1 MRRHYLDNI
10 RWMTVVAVVVYH
22 VIFIYN
28 AVMPPYKRIGAF
40 AETQT
45 QDAVLYVLYP
55 WFMILLFIVA
65 GISSRC
71 YLETHSIRDFVHTRT
86 RKLLVPSTIGLL
98 LFGWLQGW
106 LNMTLA
112 GGFDGIP
119 DTMPKVAVF
128 AIMVASGTGVLWFIQ
143 MLWLFSMLLALVRK
157 FEKGGLYE
165 LCGKANVFVLL
176 LLGVPLYFSGFVLN
190 TPVVTVYRFGIYA
203 FAFFLGYFVFAH
215 ENIIDRLGKIDIP
228 LGIAALMSGAL
239 YLYLHYGD
247 EYAVMPTVN
256 SVSAVVYAWLASLA
270 ILALMKRRYNRESAF
285 TSFMTKRS
293 FGLYVFHYFP
303 LTLAAWML
311 ELYAKVSA
319 VPTYAIAALSAFFGA
334 FVLYEMVVRI
344 PFVRWCL
351 LGMKKS
357 AKKISGEKINTEEN
371 NLITK

>member
-1 MRRHYLDNI
+1 MRRYYLDNI

-176 LLGVPLYFSGFVLN
+176 LLGVPLYISGFVLN

-303 LTLAAWML
+303 LTFAAWML

-334 FVLYEMVVRI
+334 FVLYETVVRI

-351 LGMKKS
+351 LGIKKS
-357 AKKISGEKINTEEN
+357 AKKISGEKINTEDN

>member
-10 RWMTVVAVVVYH
+10 RWMTVVAVVIYH
-22 VIFIYN
+22 VIYIYN
-28 AVMPPYKRIGAF
+28 AVMPPYRRIGAF
-40 AETQT
+40 AETQM
-45 QDAVLYVLYP
+45 QDVLLYILYP

-71 YLETHSIRDFVHTRT
+71 YLETHPICDFVRTRT

-128 AIMVASGTGVLWFIQ
+128 AIMVASGTSVLWFIQ

-190 TPVVTVYRFGIYA
+190 TPVVAMYRFGIYA
-203 FAFFLGYFVFAH
+203 FSFFLGYFVFAH
-215 ENIIDRLGKIDIP
+215 ETIIDRLGKIDIP

-270 ILALMKRRYNRESAF
+270 ILALMKRRYNRESVF

-303 LTLAAWML
+303 LTFAAWMM

-334 FVLYEMVVRI
+334 FVLYETVLRI

-351 LGMKKS
+351 LGIKKS
-357 AKKISGEKINTEEN
+357 AKKYREK
-371 NLITK
+371 K

>member
-10 RWMTVVAVVVYH
+10 RWMTVVAVVIYH
-22 VIFIYN
+22 VIYIYN

-40 AETQT
+40 SETQI
-45 QDAVLYVLYP
+45 QDAVLYILYP
-55 WFMILLFIVA
+55 WVMILLFIVA
-65 GISSRC
+65 GISSHC
-71 YLETHSIRDFVHTRT
+71 YLETHSISDFVRTRT

-106 LNMTLA
+106 LNMILA

-128 AIMVASGTGVLWFIQ
+128 AIMVASGTSVLWFIQ

-157 FEKGGLYE
+157 FEKGGLYR
-165 LCGKANVFVLL
+165 LCGKANIFVLII
-176 LLGVPLYFSGFVLN
+176 LGVPLYFSGLVLN
-190 TPVVTVYRFGIYA
+190 TPVIAMYRFGIYA

-215 ENIIDRLGKIDIP
+215 ENLIDRLGKIDIP
-228 LGIAALMSGAL
+228 LGIAALLSGAL

-247 EYAVMPTVN
+247 EYAIMPTVN

-270 ILALMKRRYNRESAF
+270 ILTLMKRRYNRESAF

-303 LTLAAWML
+303 LTFAAWVL
-311 ELYAKVSA
+311 AKCAKLSV
-319 VPTYAIAALSAFFGA
+319 VPTYAIVAFASFLGA
-334 FVLYEMVVRI
+334 FVLYETVVRI

-351 LGMKKS
+351 LGIKKS
-357 AKKISGEKINTEEN
+357 SKKISGEKIA
-371 NLITK
+371 

>member
-128 AIMVASGTGVLWFIQ
+128 SIMVASGTSVLWFIQ

-190 TPVVTVYRFGIYA
+190 TPVVAMYRFGIYA

-228 LGIAALMSGAL
+228 LGIAASLSGAL

-270 ILALMKRRYNRESAF
+270 ILALMKRRYNRESVF

-303 LTLAAWML
+303 LTFAAWMM

-319 VPTYAIAALSAFFGA
+319 VPTYVIAALSAFFGA
-334 FVLYEMVVRI
+334 FVLYETVVRI

-351 LGMKKS
+351 LGIKKS
-357 AKKISGEKINTEEN
+357 AKKISGEKINIEDN

>member
-71 YLETHSIRDFVHTRT
+71 YLETHSICDFVRTRT
-86 RKLLVPSTIGLL
+86 HKLLVPSTIGLL

-176 LLGVPLYFSGFVLN
+176 LLGVPLYFSGLVLN
-190 TPVVTVYRFGIYA
+190 TPVVPVYRFGIYA

-215 ENIIDRLGKIDIP
+215 ENLIDRLGKIDIP
-228 LGIAALMSGAL
+228 LGIATLLSGAL

-256 SVSAVVYAWLASLA
+256 SVSAVAYAWLASLA

-311 ELYAKVSA
+311 EFYAKVSA
-319 VPTYAIAALSAFFGA
+319 IPTYAIAALSAFFGA
-334 FVLYEMVVRI
+334 FVLYETVVRI

-357 AKKISGEKINTEEN
+357 AKKYREK
-371 NLITK
+371 K

>member
-1 MRRHYLDNI
+1 MRRYYLDNI

-303 LTLAAWML
+303 LTFAAWML

-334 FVLYEMVVRI
+334 FVLYETVVRI

-351 LGMKKS
+351 LGIKKS
-357 AKKISGEKINTEEN
+357 AKKISGEKINTEDN

>member
-1 MRRHYLDNI
+1 MRKHYLDNI
-10 RWMTVVAVVVYH
+10 RWMTVCAVVLYH

-28 AVMPPYKRIGAF
+28 AVMPPYTLIGAF
-40 AETQT
+40 SETQV
-45 QDAVLYVLYP
+45 QDALLYILYP

-71 YLETHSIRDFVHTRT
+71 YLETHSIREFVRTRT
-86 RKLLVPSTIGLL
+86 RKLLVPSTIGVL
-98 LFGWLQGW
+98 LFGWLQGR

-119 DTMPKVAVF
+119 DTMPRVAVF
-128 AIMVASGTGVLWFIQ
+128 AITVASGTGVLWFIQ

-157 FEKGGLYE
+157 FEKGVLYG
-165 LCGKANVFVLL
+165 LCGKANVFVIL
-176 LLGVPLYFSGFVLN
+176 LLGIPLYFSGLILN

-215 ENIIDRLGKIDIP
+215 ENLIDRLAKIDIA
-228 LGIAALMSGAL
+228 LGIAALLSGAL

-247 EYAVMPTVN
+247 KYAVMPTVN
-256 SVSAVVYAWLASLA
+256 SVSAVAYAWLASLA

-285 TSFMTKRS
+285 TRFMTKRS

-303 LTLAAWML
+303 LTLTAWCL
-311 ELYAKVSA
+311 ARYAKIPA
-319 VPTYAIAALSAFFGA
+319 VPTYAIAAFASFFGA
-334 FVLYEMVVRI
+334 FVLYEAVMRI

-351 LGMKKS
+351 LGIKKGKY
-357 AKKISGEKINTEEN
+357 A
-371 NLITK
+371 

>member
-28 AVMPPYKRIGAF
+28 VVMPPYKRIGAF

-71 YLETHSIRDFVHTRT
+71 YLETHSICDFVHTRT

-128 AIMVASGTGVLWFIQ
+128 SIMVASGTGVLWFIQ

-247 EYAVMPTVN
+247 EYAIMPTVN

-303 LTLAAWML
+303 LTFAAWML

-334 FVLYEMVVRI
+334 FVLYETVVRI

-351 LGMKKS
+351 LGIKKS
-357 AKKISGEKINTEEN
+357 AKKISGEKINTEDN

>member
-10 RWMTVVAVVVYH
+10 RWMTVVAVVIYH

-55 WFMILLFIVA
+55 WVMILLFIVA

-71 YLETHSIRDFVHTRT
+71 YLETHSIRDFVRTRT

-128 AIMVASGTGVLWFIQ
+128 SIMVASGTGVLWFIQ

-165 LCGKANVFVLL
+165 LCGKANIFVLII
-176 LLGVPLYFSGFVLN
+176 LGVPLYFSGLVLN
-190 TPVVTVYRFGIYA
+190 TPVIAMYRFGIYA
-203 FAFFLGYFVFAH
+203 FAFFMGYFVFAH
-215 ENIIDRLGKIDIP
+215 ENLIDRLGKIDIP
-228 LGIAALMSGAL
+228 LGIAALLSGSL

-256 SVSAVVYAWLASLA
+256 SVSAVAYAWLASLA

-303 LTLAAWML
+303 LTFAAWVL
-311 ELYAKVSA
+311 AKYAKLSV
-319 VPTYAIAALSAFFGA
+319 VPIYAIVAFASFLGA
-334 FVLYEMVVRI
+334 FVLYETVVRI

-351 LGMKKS
+351 LGIKKS
-357 AKKISGEKINTEEN
+357 SKKISGEK
-371 NLITK
+371 

>member
-71 YLETHSIRDFVHTRT
+71 YLETHSIRDFVRTRT

-128 AIMVASGTGVLWFIQ
+128 SIMVASGTGVLWFIQ
-143 MLWLFSMLLALVRK
+143 MLWLFSILLALVRK

-176 LLGVPLYFSGFVLN
+176 LLGIPLYFSGLVLN
-190 TPVVTVYRFGIYA
+190 TSVVTVYRFGIYA

-215 ENIIDRLGKIDIP
+215 ETIIDRLGKIDIA

-247 EYAVMPTVN
+247 EYAIMPTVN

-303 LTLAAWML
+303 LTFAAWML

-319 VPTYAIAALSAFFGA
+319 VPTYVIAALSAFFGA
-334 FVLYEMVVRI
+334 FVLYETVVRI

-351 LGMKKS
+351 LGIKKS
-357 AKKISGEKINTEEN
+357 AKKISGEKINIEDN